1 MRRIIIICLIIVG
14 GVFASKAK
22 GLFQIQTSELR
33 DLGISISC
41 EDRSDSTELS
51 AWCQVKLLNSPVV
64 SLTVFGHKENPLVG
78 MTTYM
83 DYPEDMPILTCN
95 NRPKYKLVKHDYKL
109 YYDILFEFY
118 DIEPATAPEVDSL
131 SLLWSRPP
139 SEITEYKSTSYDGYN
154 GQMMDSGLTID
165 ADNCFDFM
173 LGEGIEFGDW
183 LVLDSV
189 SIKRLGVD
197 LFQNPMD
204 LPFVRTKPQNEF
216 TFGDITLKYTLENQ
230 IISLWMEQHTTNFYV
245 KYDIRNNQIDEASLT
260 SPRYSTF
267 ICFDNQ
273 RMKRSFIKTADTD
286 LITKY
291 TNACGIDDQS
301 CENLVI
307 EREYNTAGT
316 LDRQSLYFNREY
328 GATWYWITYNT

>member
-1 MRRIIIICLIIVG
+1 MI
-14 GVFASKAK
+14 
-22 GLFQIQTSELR
+22 
-33 DLGISISC
+33 
-41 EDRSDSTELS
+41 
-51 AWCQVKLLNSPVV
+51 
-64 SLTVFGHKENPLVG
+64 
-78 MTTYM
+78 TYK
-83 DYPEDMPILTCN
+83 DYPESMPILTCN
-95 NRPKYKLVKHDYKL
+95 NRPKYKLVKHEYNFDCEVM
-109 YYDILFEFY
+109 IEFY
-118 DIEPATAPEVDSL
+118 DIRQATAPEVDSL

-165 ADNCFDFM
+165 TDNCFDFM
-173 LGEGIEFGDW
+173 LAEGVEFGDW

-197 LFQNPMD
+197 LFDNPMD

-230 IISLWMEQHTTNFYV
+230 IISLWMEQRTTNFYV
-245 KYDIRNNQIDEASLT
+245 KYDIRNNQIDEASM
-260 SPRYSTF
+260 SSSRYSTF
-267 ICFDNQ
+267 ICFENQ

-286 LITKY
+286 LIRKY

-307 EREYNTAGT
+307 EREYNSDGS
-316 LDRQSLYFNREY
+316 LDRQSLYFNRETA
-328 GATWYWITYNT
+328 ATLYWIIYNTKKEYKTVRKKIDLNNYSIDDF